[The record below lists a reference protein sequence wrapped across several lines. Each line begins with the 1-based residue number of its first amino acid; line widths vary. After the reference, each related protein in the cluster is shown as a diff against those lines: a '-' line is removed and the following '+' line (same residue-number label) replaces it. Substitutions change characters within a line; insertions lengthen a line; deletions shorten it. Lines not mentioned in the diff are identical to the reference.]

1 MGNLR
6 FTSVDTMDDFFK
18 EHNKTVLA
26 EMKQMKDGDI
36 AGEQKRELTIQI
48 GNFPFIVTT
57 KLTRQT
63 MRDGTTLFND
73 VERKM
78 TYSCTELGIE
88 DVPVRQNLLRNAIED
103 ITGNVITG
111 KNFAER
117 LEAAERSKKHNET
130 ELKELLS
137 REGKPFEYEEELAQA
152 KSQLEEYDELMK
164 KELDE
169 KDAKYAEKDATV

>member
-1 MGNLR
+1 
-6 FTSVDTMDDFFK
+6 
-18 EHNKTVLA
+18 
-26 EMKQMKDGDI
+26 
-36 AGEQKRELTIQI
+36 
-48 GNFPFIVTT
+48 
-57 KLTRQT
+57 

-111 KNFAER
+111 KNFTER
-117 LEAAERSKKHNET
+117 LEAAERSKKHNEA

-137 REGKPFEYEEELAQA
+137 REENLL
-152 KSQLEEYDELMK
+152 SMK
-164 KELDE
+164 KNWH
-169 KDAKYAEKDATV
+169 KRNRSWKNIPS

>member
-1 MGNLR
+1 
-6 FTSVDTMDDFFK
+6 
-18 EHNKTVLA
+18 
-26 EMKQMKDGDI
+26 
-36 AGEQKRELTIQI
+36 
-48 GNFPFIVTT
+48 
-57 KLTRQT
+57 

-152 KSQLEEYDELMK
+152 KSQLEEYAELMK
-164 KELDE
+164 KELEE
-169 KDAKYAEKDATV
+169 KEAKYAEMDATVETANNVSTSEEDDELKREDDGAYTDDEVS